1 VDSETAM
8 LRSYQCQWRR
18 PTPYGLAPKSKI
30 AAITLLVIGLFAAT
44 LHAQPEAIRSDE
56 AGLAIDCVSQTR
68 DIDHTICTDPE
79 LNVANERV
87 AALSLAGITAAK
99 GRLAAKFRQSQE
111 AWIALLP
118 RVCTATTTGGP
129 VGGCRAALGRA
140 FTDRIAELSGPAHR
154 DERIGIS
161 GLKPPSDW
169 WGWPAPDEKP
179 PSTIIHVFAGEDG
192 HAYVF
197 AADYHATAALVDA
210 VDGRLVATDRTEPD
224 IWTGK
229 WPRSRF
235 VYARLGLTELRQALF
250 DGPLKFRQN
259 GRDDCGRPNS
269 YLLTTGTASIYLFRF
284 LPQPVTKPVDAF
296 CEETWSL
303 SRAARTIDYGSLYGV
318 SYQPLTDGTFLAIV
332 GQRSGQYLIR
342 FRKDLSSPFFAG
354 RGDVIRADA
363 HEVDAL
369 VDAYVQPAKPAYAEA
384 IAAVRKKL
392 LDLRQRQ
399 LRDAH

>member
-1 VDSETAM
+1 MVKLPQSH
-8 LRSYQCQWRR
+8 WWR

-30 AAITLLVIGLFAAT
+30 AAVTLLLVGLFASISQ
-44 LHAQPEAIRSDE
+44 AQPGAIRSDE
-56 AGLAIDCVSQTR
+56 AGLAIDCVSQSQG
-68 DIDHTICTDPE
+68 IDHTICSDPE
-79 LNVANERV
+79 LNGANERV
-87 AALSLAGITAAK
+87 AALSLAGIMAAK
-99 GRLAAKFRQSQE
+99 ASLAARLRQNQE

-118 RVCTATTTGGP
+118 RVCATTTTGP
-129 VGGCRAALGRA
+129 PIGGCRAALGRA
-140 FTDRIAELSGPAHR
+140 FSDRIAELSGPAHR

-169 WGWPAPDEKP
+169 WGWPAPGEKP
-179 PSTIIHVFAGEDG
+179 PSRIIHVFAGEDG
-192 HAYVF
+192 HVYVF
-197 AADYHATAALVDA
+197 AAGYHAAAALVDA

-235 VYARLGLTELRQALF
+235 VYARLGLTELHQALF
-250 DGPLKFRQN
+250 DGPLKLRQN
-259 GRDDCGRPNS
+259 GRGDCGRPNS
-269 YLLTTGTASIYLFRF
+269 YLLTTGAGSIYLFRF
-284 LPQPVTKPVDAF
+284 LPQPVTLPVDAF
-296 CEETWSL
+296 CEETWNL
-303 SRAARTIDYGSLYGV
+303 SPTARTTDYGSLYAV

-332 GQRSGQYLIR
+332 GERSGQYLIR
-342 FRKDLSSPFFAG
+342 FREDLSSPFFAG

-369 VDAYVQPAKPAYAEA
+369 VDSYAQPPKVAYAEA